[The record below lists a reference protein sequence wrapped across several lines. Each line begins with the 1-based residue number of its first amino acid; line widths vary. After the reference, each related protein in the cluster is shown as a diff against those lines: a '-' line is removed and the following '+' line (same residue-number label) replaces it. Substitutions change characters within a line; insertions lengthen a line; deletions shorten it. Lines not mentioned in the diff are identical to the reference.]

1 MRESVNAQPAP
12 AIHQPSI
19 ETLNQTAFPPIQ
31 PEFGSRKQPGC
42 PGRGGS
48 AAFTPQKAG
57 KNECLGAAGRPR
69 TFLQHEC
76 RAPRLRL
83 PFGFGIRVILAAALG
98 VAMLQVA
105 RAADEFVLREHLGR
119 GWTNE
124 MVTFPLSA
132 AQAGQFKASPR
143 FTGPS
148 GETVAGQVFEADG
161 KPRLALQVTLSPG
174 ARQGYR
180 LSNQGTPPASDLKVE
195 DSKDGMRLGNSLVGI
210 ALRKKLQGKEA
221 PISGI
226 RLRSGKWTTGATL
239 EGAAEVTGYRVELT
253 ARGPVFA
260 EAVCHITFADQ
271 GTWKLTLRVMNRE
284 PVILVEESLDAPA
297 GGTLRLPLGGDAFR
311 PSHLLHRHGM
321 NQLGKVDS
329 WQIAPGQAF
338 ALEPWLRWFV
348 NVRQGNWFALY
359 TPGAA
364 APGSQ
369 DGDLLMVGALRP
381 SLWRDPDWK
390 GKAPQLSP
398 LVPAM
403 AEAGM
408 VSLQLPLGGGAR
420 RWMLGTPPLAE
431 SVAPL
436 AAKDVRVAPLPQKY
450 LIKHGDFPLDE
461 VKDYV
466 LEWPGDV
473 SNYPRLF
480 VGKQDLPALRSGLKN
495 DPAQVRR
502 WVSDQ
507 PIDKY
512 NIEAP
517 LLAYFASQDPALG
530 RALAQKSREWLQQI
544 VDKDLLEQDSRV
556 TLGVAPHMLSVLLLP
571 TINLTDAVLGS
582 DVLTPEQRQR
592 TFAQLAFL
600 GYTVTRDDYWSPAR
614 GFAANPNMTT
624 TVALYQTAL
633 ASLIPS
639 HPQAKSWA
647 ERGLRELQHQLQA
660 WSDEDGGWLEAP
672 HYAMVALDHMLGAF
686 LVASRAG
693 FGDHVHDLRARKAIE
708 WLAKISTPRDR
719 RTGGFRH
726 YPPIGNTYMGE
737 GTGMFGIVA
746 GLWKQRDPEFA
757 AQMQWMCDE
766 HGSPAIGLFGPFGT
780 FAGYQGLLK
789 SHGVAPKAPAYGSEW
804 FRNTGV
810 VLRNSYGTERETY
823 LHLIAGSNHDHY
835 DHDSGSI
842 VLWGKGRLLADDFGY
857 IGRHAAQWHS
867 QVTSPALGTDAL
879 MRIEAFAPAS
889 ALDYVAGRKGVWR
902 RQIAL
907 VKDADPLGP
916 NFFLLRDT
924 HDAPEPATWRL
935 WLTTKGIVL
944 HERGATVEGED
955 DVDLDVFLHEPRRLA
970 TATESTVQK
979 GMGRRDGKEGPTET
993 RQTALVATLPSR
1005 GTLTALLYPRLK
1017 QEPPPTVTWFADGR
1031 IAAVK
1036 SPAGTDYVLV
1046 APDAPPQPVG
1056 DGKTLKPL
1064 RDLSTKDGITI
1075 LSMSGDPQLT
1085 LTVNPTKNA
1094 LVDRTLVVPAGS
1106 IALHPGPTNPV
1117 TAVWQSP
1124 VAGTVNVEVRLR
1136 DGNNGG
1142 GNGILAE
1149 LRHGA
1154 TVLARGALDNG
1165 GTNLVL
1171 RAENATV
1178 AKGDLL
1184 RLVVLPGEGEN
1195 ANWWD
1200 TTLAEM
1206 VVKDRAGKQW
1216 DLRESLLRGEP
1227 LGNQLA
1233 RGWDKATWWICSGD
1247 AQKFDPK
1254 ALPPPAPE
1262 TFATPDGNVSFQ
1274 GTAGAIRVRGGKQAT
1289 LTLAAPGQAR
1299 IGKVTLESSKPASR
1313 SETLR

>member
-1 MRESVNAQPAP
+1 MKLPPHPLKPSPPCDSSRALRGKVSTPSGIGARSCEGHDCRSPKIGREGA
-12 AIHQPSI
+12 
-19 ETLNQTAFPPIQ
+19 
-31 PEFGSRKQPGC
+31 SRFESDKPMG
-42 PGRGGS
+42 PTNSGR
-48 AAFTPQKAG
+48 AVPMTPRSHRG
-57 KNECLGAAGRPR
+57 KLVR
-69 TFLQHEC
+69 LL
-76 RAPRLRL
+76 RAWL
-83 PFGFGIRVILAAALG
+83 AALG
-98 VAMLQVA
+98 L
-105 RAADEFVLREHLGR
+105 AACATEALAAEDFVVREHLGR

-124 MVTFPLSA
+124 LVTFPISA
-132 AQAGQFKASPR
+132 AQAGQFQAR
-143 FTGPS
+143 ARLTGPG
-148 GETVAGQVFEADG
+148 GESVAGQVFHLAG
-161 KPRLALQVTLSPG
+161 KPRVAFQMTLLPE
-174 ARQGYR
+174 ATQAYR
-180 LSNQGTPPASDLKVE
+180 LVAGAAAAASDLQVE
-195 DSKDGMRLGNSLVGI
+195 DDKDVLRLGNSQVGI

-221 PISGI
+221 PIGGV
-226 RLRSGKWTTGATL
+226 RLRSGKWTGGATL
-239 EGAAEVTGYRVELT
+239 EGGAAVTGYRVELV

-260 EAVCHITFADQ
+260 EAVCHVTFADQ
-271 GTWKLTLRVMNRE
+271 GTWKLTFRVLNRE
-284 PVILVEESLDAPA
+284 PVILVDESFDAPA
-297 GGTLRLPLGGDAFR
+297 GGVMRLPLSGDAFR
-311 PSHLLHRHGM
+311 PSHLLYRHGM
-321 NQLGKVDS
+321 NQMGKLDS
-329 WQIAPGQAF
+329 WPVAPGPAF
-338 ALEPWLRWFV
+338 ALEPWLRWYV

-359 TPGAA
+359 TPNPPV
-364 APGSQ
+364 PGGQ
-369 DGDLLMVGALRP
+369 DNDLLMVGALRP
-381 SLWRDPDWK
+381 SQWRDPDWK

-398 LVPAM
+398 LVPAT
-403 AEAGM
+403 AEAGI
-408 VSLQLPLGGGAR
+408 VALQLPLGGGAR
-420 RWMLGTPPLAE
+420 RWMLGTPPQAE

-436 AAKDVRVAPLPQKY
+436 AAKDSRVAPLPQKY

-466 LEWPGDV
+466 LEWAGDLA
-473 SNYPRLF
+473 NYPRLF
-480 VGKQDLPALRSGLKN
+480 VGKQDLPALRSGLKA
-495 DPAQVRR
+495 DPAEVRR
-502 WVSDQ
+502 WTSDQ

-512 NIEAP
+512 NIESP

-544 VDKDLLEQDSRV
+544 VEHDLLEQDTRV

-571 TINLTDAVLGS
+571 TINLTDAVLGT
-582 DVLTPEQRQR
+582 DALTPEQRRR

-633 ASLIPS
+633 ASVIPS
-639 HPQAKSWA
+639 HPRAKQWA
-647 ERGLRELQHQLQA
+647 ERGLGELRHQLQT

-686 LVASRAG
+686 VMSSRAG
-693 FGDHVHDLRARKAIE
+693 FGDHVYDPRARKAIE

-746 GLWKQRDPEFA
+746 GLWKQRDPVFA
-757 AQMQWMCDE
+757 AQMQWMCEE

-780 FAGYQGLLK
+780 FSGYQRLLK
-789 SHGVAPKAPAYGSEW
+789 SHGVAPKAPAYGSES

-810 VLRNSYGTERETY
+810 VLRNSFGTDRETY

-835 DHDSGSI
+835 DFDSGSI

-867 QVTSPALGTDAL
+867 QVTSPALGTYAL
-879 MRIEAFAPAS
+879 MQIEAFAPAP
-889 ALDYVAGRKGVWR
+889 AFDYVTGRKGAWR

-924 HDAPEPATWRL
+924 HSATEEATWRL
-935 WLTTKGIVL
+935 WLTTTGIKI

-955 DVDLDVFLHEPRRLA
+955 DVDLDLFIFEPGRLGLK
-970 TATESTVQK
+970 TEATVQK
-979 GMGRRDGKEGPTET
+979 GSGRRDGKEGPTET
-993 RQTALVATLPSR
+993 RQTALVATLPPR
-1005 GTLTALLYPRLK
+1005 GTLAALLYPRLK

-1046 APDAPPQPVG
+1046 APDAPPKPVG
-1056 DGKTLKPL
+1056 DGKTLEPL
-1064 RDLSTKDGITI
+1064 RDLSTKEGITV

-1094 LVDRTLVVPAGS
+1094 LLDRTLVIPAGS
-1106 IALHPGPTNPV
+1106 IAVHPGPTNPV

-1124 VAGTVNVEVRLR
+1124 VAGTVTVEARLR

-1149 LRHGA
+1149 LRHGS
-1154 TVLARGALDNG
+1154 TVLARGALADG

-1171 RAENATV
+1171 RAENARV

-1184 RLVVLPGEGEN
+1184 RLVILPGEGEN

-1200 TTLAEM
+1200 TTLTEM
-1206 VVKDRAGKQW
+1206 TVKDGAGKQW
-1216 DLRESLLRGEP
+1216 NLRESLLRGEP

-1233 RGWDKATWWICSGD
+1233 RGWDKAIWWVCSGD

-1254 ALPPPAPE
+1254 ALQPPVPE
-1262 TFATPDGNVSFQ
+1262 TMTTPDGNVSFQ
-1274 GTAGAIRVRGGKQAT
+1274 GTAGAIRVRGGKPAT
-1289 LTLAAPGQAR
+1289 LTLGAPGQAR
-1299 IGKVTLESSKPASR
+1299 IGKVVLESPKPASR